1 MMHDEDDVGVLDEDQ
16 EDEAMAA
23 EYGQQ
28 TDEEEDG
35 IDGDLDG
42 QDEDDE
48 DDELMHGQK
57 Q

>member
-1 MMHDEDDVGVLDEDQ
+1 MHDEDDVGVLD

-35 IDGDLDG
+35 IDVDLDG

-48 DDELMHGQK
+48 DEELMHGQK

>member
-1 MMHDEDDVGVLDEDQ
+1 MHDEDDVGVLDED
-16 EDEAMAA
+16 EAMVA

-35 IDGDLDG
+35 IDVDLDG

-48 DDELMHGQK
+48 DEELIHGQK